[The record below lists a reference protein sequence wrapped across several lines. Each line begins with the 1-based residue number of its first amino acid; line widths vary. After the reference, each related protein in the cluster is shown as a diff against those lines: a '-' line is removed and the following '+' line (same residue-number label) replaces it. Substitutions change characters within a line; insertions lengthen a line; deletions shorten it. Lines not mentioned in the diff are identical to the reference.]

1 MSQEALVC
9 DSSSSFGLKCHAVR
23 LRKLFFVQHRGSHPE
38 SSRDTSQV
46 DQKLRPGRHSSS
58 MVTQR
63 GFFFECMFYDI
74 NNKHTHRNEELFWR
88 HFSFRFP
95 FWIPFAWSSNFGL
108 SVPFTSSPAPK
119 PRKSVASAHR
129 SRVVETKGDRTWW
142 GQWPKMNKA
151 KLSIDHGFRVP
162 HVSRYIFVY
171 SCSLLGIIAFK
182 TQMTKA
188 IRYLTFKMDSRDS
201 CKTLRVDTIE
211 IK

>member
-23 LRKLFFVQHRGSHPE
+23 LHKLFFAQHRGSHPE

-46 DQKLRPGRHSSS
+46 DQKPRPGRHYSS

-63 GFFFECMFYDI
+63 GMYVLWYCNVY
-74 NNKHTHRNEELFWR
+74 NTHTHQKQRTLLET
-88 HFSFRFP
+88 FSFRFP
-95 FWIPFAWSSNFGL
+95 NFHYDIVMSDSWEIPFWNPLTWSSNFGL

-119 PRKSVASAHR
+119 PPKSVASAHR
-129 SRVVETKGDRTWW
+129 SRVCVETKGGRTWW

-162 HVSRYIFVY
+162 HVSRYIFV
-171 SCSLLGIIAFK
+171 
-182 TQMTKA
+182 
-188 IRYLTFKMDSRDS
+188 
-201 CKTLRVDTIE
+201 
-211 IK
+211 